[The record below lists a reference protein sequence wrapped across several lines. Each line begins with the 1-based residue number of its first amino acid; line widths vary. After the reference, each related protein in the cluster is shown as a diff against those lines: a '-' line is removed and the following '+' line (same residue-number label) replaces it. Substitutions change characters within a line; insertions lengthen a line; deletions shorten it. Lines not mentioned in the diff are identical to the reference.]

1 MKRIFI
7 TGAGGQLGLALIEL
21 LKDNQEY
28 MLYLTDSRP
37 KADSTFKA
45 LDITDEDA
53 VKFEI
58 SEFHPDIIINCA
70 AMTAVDLCET
80 EQEMAY
86 NINALGPKYIAMIA
100 NNIGAKLIHI
110 STDYVY
116 DGQAST
122 PYTEESVPNPTSVYG
137 RTKMAGDSFVMEY
150 CPRSYILHTAGVY
163 GEGKNFVRTMLKL
176 ADEERKIRVVSDQ
189 IVTPTSARELA
200 RVIIFL
206 METDSYGKYHATCEG
221 STNWYEFALA
231 IFELAGR
238 KADVEAISTSEYPT
252 PAKRPKYS
260 VLDNKKLR
268 ESHGYYMK
276 GWKKALEE
284 YIIERVERGKM
295 L

>member
-21 LKDNQEY
+21 IKDNHEY

-37 KADSTFKA
+37 YTDSNIKK

-53 VKFEI
+53 VQSEI
-58 SEFHPDIIINCA
+58 SDFHPDIIINCA

-86 NINALGPKYIAMIA
+86 NINAIGPKYIAKVA
-100 NNIGAKLIHI
+100 NDIGAKLIHI

-116 DGQAST
+116 DGQASS
-122 PYTEESVPNPTSVYG
+122 PYTEESITNPTSVYG
-137 RTKMAGDSFVMEY
+137 RTKLAGDNFVMEF
-150 CPRSYILHTAGVY
+150 CPKSFILNTSGVY

-189 IVTPTSARELA
+189 TVTPTSARELA
-200 RVIIFL
+200 RAIIFL

-221 STNWYEFALA
+221 STNWYEFALM
-231 IFELAGR
+231 IFELSGR
-238 KADVEAISTSEYPT
+238 KAMVEAINTSEYPT
-252 PAKRPKYS
+252 PAKRPAYS

-276 GWKKALEE
+276 GWKEALEE
-284 YIIERVERGKM
+284 YIIEKGKM

>member
-21 LKDNQEY
+21 LKDNHEY

-37 KADSTFKA
+37 YADSNIIG

-53 VKFEI
+53 VQSEI
-58 SEFHPDIIINCA
+58 SDFHPDIIINCA

-86 NINALGPKYIAMIA
+86 NINALGPKYIAMTA
-100 NNIGAKLIHI
+100 NSIGAKLIHI

-116 DGQAST
+116 DGQAGT
-122 PYTEESVPNPTSVYG
+122 PYTEETEPNPTSVYG
-137 RTKMAGDSFVMEY
+137 RTKMAGDNFVKEY
-150 CPRSYILHTAGVY
+150 CPKSFILHTAGVY
-163 GEGKNFVRTMLKL
+163 GDGKNFVRTMLKL
-176 ADEERKIRVVSDQ
+176 AYEDRKIRVVSDQ
-189 IVTPTSARELA
+189 IVTPTSASELA
-200 RVIIFL
+200 RVIIYL

-221 STNWYEFALA
+221 STNWFEFALT

-238 KADVEAISTSEYPT
+238 NTEVEAISTSEYPT
-252 PAKRPKYS
+252 PAKRPMYS
-260 VLDNKKLR
+260 VLDNKNLR
-268 ESHGYYMK
+268 ETHGYYMK
-276 GWKKALEE
+276 GWKEALEE
-284 YIIERVERGKM
+284 YIIERGKM